1 MKIESLLDAIRSV
14 TVGYLH
20 ASQGG
25 VDGGAASLDSDD
37 GVECTHRSL
46 ERLEVAVLVGENAEA
61 AWVYTKTN
69 TDMDVLLGRLE
80 PGVALGLRGEL
91 ACAREGRGG
100 RGGMGEGRHG
110 RRRVRQSCDAK

>member
-1 MKIESLLDAIRSV
+1 MKIEALLDAISSV

-80 PGVALGLRGEL
+80 PRITLSLQTRLAAALN
-91 ACAREGRGG
+91 GR
-100 RGGMGEGRHG
+100 
-110 RRRVRQSCDAK
+110 